1 MKDIIIMCQTGI
13 TASCSHFNN
22 LFWMTFK
29 LNCILIQIQRR
40 KPTSLTSFANQPVNT
55 VIIKNFKKAELPPCN
70 SYTLSQTQRH
80 FIQLSPCDL
89 SLKVHSQQC

>member
-55 VIIKNFKKAELPPCN
+55 LIIKYFNKAESPP
-70 SYTLSQTQRH
+70 LQ
-80 FIQLSPCDL
+80 FL
-89 SLKVHSQQC
+89 HSIPDTETIILFSCHLVT